1 MDNASLHARGR
12 RRKWSYDEAEDGEES
27 KQSDGKRFDLH

>member
-1 MDNASLHARGR
+1 MDNPSLHAGDR

-27 KQSDGKRFDLH
+27 EQSGGKRFDLH